1 MNLWQSGLDYLHGT
15 GHGVG
20 CYLNVHEGPMSIGPR
35 PNPDDPGLSEGM
47 ILSNEP
53 GYYEQD
59 KFGIRI
65 ESLVVVSKK
74 ETQVGFIWMFFGE
87 LFFFCDD
94 NLLTIRFSPQYNFN
108 NKGYL
113 CFDTITLVPIQTKL
127 LDPSLLTVE
136 EVGCRFSSV
145 EL

>member
-1 MNLWQSGLDYLHGT
+1 
-15 GHGVG
+15 
-20 CYLNVHEGPMSIGPR
+20 
-35 PNPDDPGLSEGM
+35 M

-65 ESLVVVSKK
+65 ENLMVVKKK
-74 ETQVGFIWMFFGE
+74 ETQVNNIIITFIINLSIFFP
-87 LFFFCDD
+87 L
-94 NLLTIRFSPQYNFN
+94 NLYLLQYNFN

-127 LDPSLLTVE
+127 LEPSLLTSD
-136 EVGCRFSSV
+136 EV
-145 EL
+145 